1 MTEDEHLEQM
11 VQRRPL
17 SAKNLRKLWAR
28 STMVKRLL
36 IQHGWVSAQQWEAE
50 EAAMVRD
57 IENKMRADI
66 RKELGLD
73 EENL

>member
-1 MTEDEHLEQM
+1 MNPEDQLEQI

-28 STMVKRLL
+28 SVMTKRLM
-36 IQHGWVSAQQWEAE
+36 IRSGWISAEQWEAE

-57 IENKMRADI
+57 IENKMREDI

-73 EENL
+73 EEEK